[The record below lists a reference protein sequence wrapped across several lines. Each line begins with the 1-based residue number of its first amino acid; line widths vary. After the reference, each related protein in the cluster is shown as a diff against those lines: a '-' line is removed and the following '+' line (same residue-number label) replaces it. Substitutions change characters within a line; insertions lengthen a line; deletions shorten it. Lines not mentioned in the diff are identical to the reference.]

1 MQCSHFFS
9 KESFS
14 FAIKSLEGHTAI
26 LYHSRLVEM
35 NRNFL
40 SRPTCFELP
49 SPAELF
55 FLWICNAPT
64 GLEASSKRQT
74 QAARGPG
81 SREHAPP
88 ACTAQGWPA
97 GIFTHRVFTPGTGS
111 VRTGRKILKLRLACV
126 NYCFGRMAS
135 NRHTHRRAAFS

>member
-9 KESFS
+9 KEKNGCIS

-35 NRNFL
+35 NRNSL

-64 GLEASSKRQT
+64 GLEASNKRQT
-74 QAARGPG
+74 QAARGLG
-81 SREHAPP
+81 SRKHAPP
-88 ACTAQGWPA
+88 ACTAQG
-97 GIFTHRVFTPGTGS
+97 
-111 VRTGRKILKLRLACV
+111 
-126 NYCFGRMAS
+126 
-135 NRHTHRRAAFS
+135 